1 MCSLVQKASRF
12 SGLLLAAALFF
23 AATAAQASHWGGD
36 VEVEIVGKNGQP
48 FATYPL
54 DSSSG
59 EGAYRAYLE
68 ARNQAPYRI
77 RVHNRS
83 PRRVGLVI
91 AVDGRNIVSGEK
103 SALARGESMYI
114 LDPWE
119 SSTYQGWRTSEEQ
132 VNEFYFTHWKDS
144 YAEAFGDRSARGVI
158 AVAVYRERG
167 WREQLGSRKR
177 EAPAAAE
184 RSAGASA
191 PADAQSEVAK
201 SQPGTGFGEE
211 IYSPVRLVDFETE
224 RRAASKY
231 FIKYE
236 WRESLCRK
244 GVIDCEP
251 RERNR
256 FWNED
261 DDRLGF
267 APYPPGKHRN

>member
-1 MCSLVQKASRF
+1 MRSLLQWDPGF
-12 SGLLLAAALFF
+12 SGLLLATSLFF
-23 AATAAQASHWGGD
+23 ATGAAQASHWGGD
-36 VEVEIVGKNGQP
+36 VEVEIVGARGQH

-54 DSSSG
+54 ERSSG
-59 EGAYRAYLE
+59 DGVFRAYLE

-103 SALARGESMYI
+103 SELARGESMYI

-119 SSTYQGWRTSEEQ
+119 SSTYEGWRTSEEQ

-167 WREQLGSRKR
+167 WEEQLRSLKR
-177 EAPAAAE
+177 DAPAAAE
-184 RSAGASA
+184 RGAASPA
-191 PADAQSEVAK
+191 PSHAQDEVAK
-201 SQPGTGFGEE
+201 SQPGTGFGDE
-211 IYSPVRLVDFETE
+211 IYSPVRVVDFDSE
-224 RRAASKY
+224 RKAAAKY

-236 WRESLCRK
+236 WRATLCRK

-251 RERNR
+251 VERNR

-261 DDRLGF
+261 QDRLGF
-267 APYPPGKHRN
+267 APYPPGKGRD

>member
-1 MCSLVQKASRF
+1 MCSLVQKALRF

-23 AATAAQASHWGGD
+23 AAAAAQASHWGGD
-36 VEVEIVGKNGQP
+36 VEVEIVGARGQH
-48 FATYPL
+48 FTTYPL
-54 DSSSG
+54 ERNSG
-59 EGAYRAYLE
+59 EGVFRAYLE

-103 SALARGESMYI
+103 SELARGESMYI

-158 AVAVYRERG
+158 AVAVYRERE
-167 WREQLGSRKR
+167 RQEQLRSLSR
-177 EAPAAAE
+177 EAPATAE
-184 RSAGASA
+184 PSARSPSRS
-191 PADAQSEVAK
+191 DAQDEVAK
-201 SQPGTGFGEE
+201 SQPGTGFGDE
-211 IYSPVRLVDFETE
+211 IYSPVRIVDFDSE
-224 RRAASKY
+224 RKAAAKY

-251 RERNR
+251 REHNR

-261 DDRLGF
+261 AETLGF
-267 APYPPGKHRN
+267 APYPKRK

>member
-1 MCSLVQKASRF
+1 MCSRVLRSSRL
-12 SGLLLAAALFF
+12 SGLLLATSLFL
-23 AATAAQASHWGGD
+23 ATGAVQASHWGGD
-36 VEVEIVGKNGQP
+36 VEVEIVGTRGQH

-54 DSSSG
+54 ERNSG
-59 EGAYRAYLE
+59 DGVFRAYLE

-91 AVDGRNIVSGEK
+91 AVDGRNTVSGEK
-103 SALARGESMYI
+103 SELARGESMYI

-119 SSTYQGWRTSEEQ
+119 SSTYEGWRTSGEQ

-167 WREQLGSRKR
+167 RQEQLRSLKR
-177 EAPAAAE
+177 EAPATSE
-184 RSAGASA
+184 RSAGS
-191 PADAQSEVAK
+191 PAHSDAQDEVAK
-201 SQPGTGFGEE
+201 SQPGTGFGDE
-211 IYSPVRLVDFETE
+211 IYSPVRVVDFDSE
-224 RRAASKY
+224 RKAAAKY

-236 WRESLCRK
+236 WREALCRK

-251 RERNR
+251 REHNR

-261 DDRLGF
+261 EDRFSF
-267 APYPPGKHRN
+267 APYPPGKGRN

>member
-1 MCSLVQKASRF
+1 MRSLVQKASRI
-12 SGLLLAAALFF
+12 SGLLLAGSLVL
-23 AATAAQASHWGGD
+23 ATGAVQASHWGGD
-36 VEVEIVGKNGQP
+36 VDVEIVGANDQP

-54 DSSSG
+54 ESSSG

-68 ARNQAPYRI
+68 ARNQAPYQI

-103 SALARGESMYI
+103 SELARGESMYI
-114 LDPWE
+114 LGPGE
-119 SSTYQGWRTSEEQ
+119 SSTYEGWRTSEEQ

-158 AVAVYRERG
+158 ALAVYRERG
-167 WREQLGSRKR
+167 WREQLRSLKR
-177 EAPAAAE
+177 EAPATAE

-211 IYSPVRLVDFETE
+211 IYSPVRRVDFESE
-224 RRAASKY
+224 RQAASRY

-236 WRESLCRK
+236 WRETLCRN
-244 GVIDCEP
+244 GVIDCEQ

-261 DDRLGF
+261 WERSGF
-267 APYPPGKHRN
+267 APYPPGKRRN

>member
-1 MCSLVQKASRF
+1 MCSLVQRASRF

-23 AATAAQASHWGGD
+23 AAAVAQASHWGGD
-36 VEVEIVGKNGQP
+36 LEVEIVGARGQH

-54 DSSSG
+54 ARNSG
-59 EGAYRAYLE
+59 EGVFRAYLE

-91 AVDGRNIVSGEK
+91 AVDGRNIVSGKK
-103 SALARGESMYI
+103 SELARGESMYI

-119 SSTYQGWRTSEEQ
+119 SSTYEGWRTGEEQ
-132 VNEFYFTHWKDS
+132 VNEFYFTHWQDS

-158 AVAVYRERG
+158 AVAVYRERE
-167 WREQLGSRKR
+167 RQEQLRSLKR
-177 EAPAAAE
+177 EAPATAE
-184 RSAGASA
+184 RSAGS
-191 PADAQSEVAK
+191 PAHSDAQGELAK

-211 IYSPVRLVDFETE
+211 IYSPVRVVDFDSE
-224 RRAASKY
+224 RQAAAKY

-236 WRESLCRK
+236 WRATLCRK

-267 APYPPGKHRN
+267 APYPPGKERS